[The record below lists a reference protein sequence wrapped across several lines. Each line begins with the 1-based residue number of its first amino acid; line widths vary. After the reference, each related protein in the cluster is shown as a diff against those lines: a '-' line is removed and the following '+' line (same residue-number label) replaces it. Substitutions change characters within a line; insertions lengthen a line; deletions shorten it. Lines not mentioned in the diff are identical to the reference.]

1 MLYGEK
7 VPSLLEKYETRTE
20 LKEEWKALGGE
31 LGRTA
36 LDLGKLLVRTAE
48 VGADKLQ
55 AWLEKE
61 EEKQPIILAGVTVL
75 GYFQALAMYHS
86 QEQSSTAL
94 MGDNTTENIHPCL

>member
-1 MLYGEK
+1 MMKFFY
-7 VPSLLEKYETRTE
+7 LEFLAKR
-20 LKEEWKALGGE
+20 K
-31 LGRTA
+31 
-36 LDLGKLLVRTAE
+36 
-48 VGADKLQ
+48 
-55 AWLEKE
+55 EKE

>member
-1 MLYGEK
+1 M
-7 VPSLLEKYETRTE
+7 PE

-31 LGRTA
+31 VGRTA

-61 EEKQPIILAGVTVL
+61 EEK
-75 GYFQALAMYHS
+75 YRK
-86 QEQSSTAL
+86 
-94 MGDNTTENIHPCL
+94 